1 MSYDRDT
8 NWNNDPNNFSN
19 PGGPDAGFGGQQ
31 QQPGTSLLFHS
42 AAASSRTQPDRT
54 LHLQLEINGA
64 TARRAIPPT
73 RRGSP
78 LTSPAAAKAR
88 VKDKGNGNA
97 TTTGAVAASGAA
109 VTTALAA
116 AVTPWVT
123 STRPAQVQA
132 TTTAAPATPATRPV
146 QIRTVLGT

>member
-42 AAASSRTQPDRT
+42 AAASSRTQTDRT
-54 LHLQLEINGA
+54 LHLQLVINGA

-78 LTSPAAAKAR
+78 PTSLAAAKAK
-88 VKDKGNGNA
+88 VKVNGNA
-97 TTTGAVAASGAA
+97 TTTGAAAASGAA

-116 AVTPWVT
+116 AMTPWVT